1 MRYLTITRKKTFVA
15 SLTKIKVYI
24 EDESNELTIADV
36 PCKKLG
42 EIKNGETVTFEIDE
56 RSAKIFVIGDTLSK
70 GYCSEFYQLP
80 DGSEDIQLVG
90 QNKFNLARGNAFIFE
105 NNETEEA
112 IAYRKKGFG
121 VGLAVLIAA
130 VAIGAI
136 IGVAIAL
143 I

>member
-15 SLTKIKVYI
+15 SLVKMKVYI

-56 RSAKIFVIGDTLSK
+56 HEAKIFVIADTLSK

-80 DGSEDIQLVG
+80 DGFEDIRLVG
-90 QNKFNLARGNAFIFE
+90 QNKFNMARGNAFVFE

-112 IAYRKKGFG
+112 VAHRKSGFWIG
-121 VGLAVLIAA
+121 MAIIIGAAIVGAA
-130 VAIGAI
+130 V
-136 IGVAIAL
+136 GVAIAL

>member
-1 MRYLTITRKKTFVA
+1 MRYLAITRKKTFVA
-15 SLTKIKVYI
+15 SLIKMKVYI

-56 RSAKIFVIGDTLSK
+56 HEAKIFVIADTLSK

-80 DGSEDIQLVG
+80 DGFEDIHLVG
-90 QNKFNLARGNAFIFE
+90 QNKFNMARGNAFVFE
-105 NNETEEA
+105 NNETEESVA
-112 IAYRKKGFG
+112 HRKKGFW
-121 VGLAVLIAA
+121 VGLAVVIVAAIVGA
-130 VAIGAI
+130 VA
-136 IGVAIAL
+136 GVAIAL